1 MSNLQNLTSKIMQD
15 AELKAENTIKE
26 ARNKEV
32 DIINRKKDLA
42 NKVARSMVESA
53 EVENK
58 ALIERAISSAQLEAR
73 NKKLLAKQGIF
84 NMIFHEVEDR
94 LRKMNL
100 DVYQQFVRS
109 SILSLDIEGD
119 EEIIMSIDD
128 KAKLPNDFISNLNNE
143 LINSGKIGNLKL
155 SEDSRDLRG
164 GYILSKNGI
173 DINNSF
179 KAMIT
184 SLRDELEFGVNKIL
198 FEEN

>member
-15 AELKAENTIKE
+15 AEFKAENTIKE
-26 ARNKEV
+26 ARNKEIE
-32 DIINRKKDLA
+32 IINRKKDLA
-42 NKVARSMVESA
+42 NKVARSLVESA
-53 EVENK
+53 EIENK

-73 NKKLLAKQGIF
+73 NKKLLAKQRIF
-84 NMIFHEVEDR
+84 NMIFDEVEDR

-119 EEIIMSIDD
+119 EEIVMSIDD

-143 LINSGKIGNLKL
+143 LINSGRVGNLRF
-155 SEDSRDLRG
+155 SEDRRDLRG
-164 GYILSKNGI
+164 GYILTKNGI

-179 KAMIT
+179 KAMIAT
-184 SLRDELEFGVNKIL
+184 LRDELEFGVNKIL
-198 FEEN
+198 FDEN

>member
-15 AELKAENTIKE
+15 AEFKAENTIKE
-26 ARNKEV
+26 ARNKEIE
-32 DIINRKKDLA
+32 IINRKKDLA
-42 NKVARSMVESA
+42 NKVARSLVESA
-53 EVENK
+53 EIENK
-58 ALIERAISSAQLEAR
+58 ALIERAISSAQLEVR

-84 NMIFHEVEDR
+84 NMIFDEVEDR

-119 EEIIMSIDD
+119 EEIVMSIDD

-143 LINSGKIGNLKL
+143 LINSGRVGDLRF

-164 GYILSKNGI
+164 GYILTKNGI

-179 KAMIT
+179 KAMIAT
-184 SLRDELEFGVNKIL
+184 LRDELEFGVNKIL
-198 FEEN
+198 FDEN

>member
-26 ARNKEV
+26 ARNKEI

-53 EVENK
+53 EIENK

-84 NMIFHEVEDR
+84 NMIFDEVEDR

-143 LINSGKIGNLKL
+143 LINSGRVGNLRL

>member
-1 MSNLQNLTSKIMQD
+1 MQD
-15 AELKAENTIKE
+15 AEFKAENTIKE
-26 ARNKEV
+26 ARNKEIE
-32 DIINRKKDLA
+32 IINRKKDLA
-42 NKVARSMVESA
+42 NKVARSLVESA
-53 EVENK
+53 EIENK

-84 NMIFHEVEDR
+84 NMIFDEVEDR

-119 EEIIMSIDD
+119 EEIVMSIDD

-143 LINSGKIGNLKL
+143 LINSGRVGNLRF

-164 GYILSKNGI
+164 GYILTKNGI

-179 KAMIT
+179 KAMIAT
-184 SLRDELEFGVNKIL
+184 LRDELEFGVNKIL
-198 FEEN
+198 FDEN

>member
-15 AELKAENTIKE
+15 AEFKAENTIKE

-42 NKVARSMVESA
+42 DKVARSMVESA
-53 EVENK
+53 EIENK

-84 NMIFHEVEDR
+84 SMIFDEVEDR

-100 DVYQQFVRS
+100 DDYQQFVRS

-143 LINSGKIGNLKL
+143 LINSGRVGNLRL

>member
-53 EVENK
+53 EIENK

-84 NMIFHEVEDR
+84 NMIFQEVEDR
-94 LRKMNL
+94 LSKMNL
-100 DVYQQFVRS
+100 DDYQQFVRS

-143 LINSGKIGNLKL
+143 LINSGRVGNLRL
-155 SEDSRDLRG
+155 SEDSSDLRG

>member
-15 AELKAENTIKE
+15 AEFKAENTIKE
-26 ARNKEV
+26 ARNKEIE
-32 DIINRKKDLA
+32 IINRKKDLA
-42 NKVARSMVESA
+42 NKVARSLVESA
-53 EVENK
+53 EIENK

-84 NMIFHEVEDR
+84 NMIFDEVEDR

-119 EEIIMSIDD
+119 EEIVMSIDD

-143 LINSGKIGNLKL
+143 LINSGRVGNLRF

-164 GYILSKNGI
+164 GYILTKNGI

-179 KAMIT
+179 KAMIAT
-184 SLRDELEFGVNKIL
+184 LRDELEFGVNKIL
-198 FEEN
+198 FDEN